1 MWSVLK
7 ALPLT
12 LEIWFFGIAFGLV
25 IATGLTW
32 LRASGSKSGEYFT
45 RAYVFVFRGSP
56 LLVQLYLIYFGLSQF
71 DFVRHSPIL
80 WPILRDPMY
89 CTIVAMALNTAAYE
103 SEIFR
108 GALRAVPV
116 GQIEAAK
123 AFGMSGID
131 ALPPCHVADRAAGWR
146 LPAYSTEIILMT
158 KATALASVV
167 TIMEMMGTAQKIQ
180 HDTFR
185 PIEVLTCAGVIYL
198 LLNLSIA
205 RLFAWVEYRL
215 SPHLRPAPEQSPANQ
230 ARPGGVVMSA
240 SLAAAANAVSSPDE
254 TPAISVKDMRKCF
267 GDTRC

>member
-1 MWSVLK
+1 MDFDFYLSTMWSVLR

-12 LEIWFFGIAFGLV
+12 LEIWFFGISFGLF

-32 LRASGSKSGEYFT
+32 LRASGYKLGEYFT

-123 AFGMSGID
+123 AFGMSAFTRFRLVTLPI
-131 ALPPCHVADRAAGWR
+131 ALRLA

-215 SPHLRPAPEQSPANQ
+215 SPHLRPPPEQSQQIKPV
-230 ARPGGVVMSA
+230 PEV
-240 SLAAAANAVSSPDE
+240 L
-254 TPAISVKDMRKCF
+254 
-267 GDTRC
+267 

>member
-1 MWSVLK
+1 MAFDFYLSTMWSVLK

-12 LEIWFFGIAFGLV
+12 LEIWFFGIAFGLL

-32 LRASGSKSGEYFT
+32 LRASGSKLGEYFT
-45 RAYVFVFRGSP
+45 RAYVFIFRGSP

-123 AFGMSGID
+123 AFGMSAFTRFRLVTLPI
-131 ALPPCHVADRAAGWR
+131 ALRLA

-215 SPHLRPAPEQSPANQ
+215 SPHLRPPPEQSQ
-230 ARPGGVVMSA
+230 QIRPVPEV
-240 SLAAAANAVSSPDE
+240 L
-254 TPAISVKDMRKCF
+254 
-267 GDTRC
+267 

>member
-1 MWSVLK
+1 MDFDFYLSTMWSVLK

-32 LRASGSKSGEYFT
+32 LRASGSKLGEYFT
-45 RAYVFVFRGSP
+45 RAYVFIFRGSP

-80 WPILRDPMY
+80 WPVLRDPMY

-123 AFGMSGID
+123 AFGMSPFTRFRLVTLPI
-131 ALPPCHVADRAAGWR
+131 ALRLA

-215 SPHLRPAPEQSPANQ
+215 SPHLRPPPEQSQ
-230 ARPGGVVMSA
+230 QIRPVPEV
-240 SLAAAANAVSSPDE
+240 L
-254 TPAISVKDMRKCF
+254 
-267 GDTRC
+267 

>member
-1 MWSVLK
+1 MAFDFYVSTMWSVLK

-32 LRASGSKSGEYFT
+32 LRASGSKLGEYFT
-45 RAYVFVFRGSP
+45 RAYVFIFRGSP

-123 AFGMSGID
+123 AFGMSAFTRFRLVTLPI
-131 ALPPCHVADRAAGWR
+131 ALRLA

-215 SPHLRPAPEQSPANQ
+215 SPHLRPPPEQSQ
-230 ARPGGVVMSA
+230 QIRPVPEV
-240 SLAAAANAVSSPDE
+240 L
-254 TPAISVKDMRKCF
+254 
-267 GDTRC
+267 

>member
-1 MWSVLK
+1 MDYDFYLSTMWSVLK

-12 LEIWFFGIAFGLV
+12 LEIWFFGIAFGLI

-123 AFGMSGID
+123 AFGMSAFTRFRIVTLPI
-131 ALPPCHVADRAAGWR
+131 ALRLA

-215 SPHLRPAPEQSPANQ
+215 SPHLRPAPDQSQQIKPV
-230 ARPGGVVMSA
+230 PEV
-240 SLAAAANAVSSPDE
+240 L
-254 TPAISVKDMRKCF
+254 
-267 GDTRC
+267 

>member
-1 MWSVLK
+1 MAFDFYLSTMWSVLK

-32 LRASGSKSGEYFT
+32 LRASGSKLGEYFT
-45 RAYVFVFRGSP
+45 RAYVFIFRGSP

-123 AFGMSGID
+123 AFGMSAFTRFRLVTLPI
-131 ALPPCHVADRAAGWR
+131 ALRLA

-215 SPHLRPAPEQSPANQ
+215 SPHLRPPPEQSQ
-230 ARPGGVVMSA
+230 QIRPVPEV
-240 SLAAAANAVSSPDE
+240 L
-254 TPAISVKDMRKCF
+254 
-267 GDTRC
+267 

>member
-1 MWSVLK
+1 MDFDFYISTMWSVLK

-12 LEIWFFGIAFGLV
+12 LEIWFFGIAFGLI

-32 LRASGSKSGEYFT
+32 LRASGYKLGEYFT
-45 RAYVFVFRGSP
+45 RGYVFVFRGSP

-108 GALRAVPV
+108 GALRAVPA

-123 AFGMSGID
+123 AFGMSAFTRFRVVTLPI
-131 ALPPCHVADRAAGWR
+131 ALRLA

-205 RLFAWVEYRL
+205 RLFAWVEYSL
-215 SPHLRPAPEQSPANQ
+215 SPHLRPAPEQSQQIKPI
-230 ARPGGVVMSA
+230 PEV
-240 SLAAAANAVSSPDE
+240 L
-254 TPAISVKDMRKCF
+254 
-267 GDTRC
+267 

>member
-1 MWSVLK
+1 VAVDYNFYLSTMWSVLK

-12 LEIWFFGIAFGLV
+12 LEIWFFGIAFGLI

-123 AFGMSGID
+123 AFGMSAFTRFRIVTLPI
-131 ALPPCHVADRAAGWR
+131 ALRLA

-215 SPHLRPAPEQSPANQ
+215 SPHLRPAPDQSQQIKPV
-230 ARPGGVVMSA
+230 PEV
-240 SLAAAANAVSSPDE
+240 L
-254 TPAISVKDMRKCF
+254 
-267 GDTRC
+267 

>member
-1 MWSVLK
+1 VVDFGFYLSTIWSVLK

-12 LEIWFFGIAFGLV
+12 LEIWFLGVAIGLLL
-25 IATGLTW
+25 ASGLTW
-32 LRASGSKSGEYFT
+32 MRASGYRLGEYFT

-89 CTIVAMALNTAAYE
+89 CTILAMALNTAAYS

-123 AFGMSGID
+123 AFGMSAFTRFRLVTLPI
-131 ALPPCHVADRAAGWR
+131 ALRLA

-205 RLFAWVEYRL
+205 RLFAWVEYLL
-215 SPHLRPAPEQSPANQ
+215 SPHLRPAPEQSQQIKPV
-230 ARPGGVVMSA
+230 PEV
-240 SLAAAANAVSSPDE
+240 L
-254 TPAISVKDMRKCF
+254 
-267 GDTRC
+267 

>member
-1 MWSVLK
+1 VDFDFYLSTMWSVLK

-12 LEIWFFGIAFGLV
+12 LEIWFFGIAFGLL

-32 LRASGSKSGEYFT
+32 LRASGHKSGEYFT
-45 RAYVFVFRGSP
+45 RAYVFIFRGSP

-123 AFGMSGID
+123 AFGMSAFTRFRLVTLPI
-131 ALPPCHVADRAAGWR
+131 ALRLA

-215 SPHLRPAPEQSPANQ
+215 SPHLRPPPEQSQQIKPV
-230 ARPGGVVMSA
+230 PEV
-240 SLAAAANAVSSPDE
+240 L
-254 TPAISVKDMRKCF
+254 
-267 GDTRC
+267 

>member
-1 MWSVLK
+1 MDYDFYLSTMWSVLK

-123 AFGMSGID
+123 AFGMSAFTRFRIVTLPI
-131 ALPPCHVADRAAGWR
+131 ALRLA

-215 SPHLRPAPEQSPANQ
+215 SPHLRPAPDQSQQIKPV
-230 ARPGGVVMSA
+230 PEV
-240 SLAAAANAVSSPDE
+240 L
-254 TPAISVKDMRKCF
+254 
-267 GDTRC
+267 

>member
-1 MWSVLK
+1 VAFDFYLSTMWSVLK

-32 LRASGSKSGEYFT
+32 LRASGSKLGEYFT
-45 RAYVFVFRGSP
+45 RAYVFIFRGSP
-56 LLVQLYLIYFGLSQF
+56 LLVQLYLNYFGLSQF

-123 AFGMSGID
+123 AFGMSAFTRFRLVTLPI
-131 ALPPCHVADRAAGWR
+131 ALRLA

-167 TIMEMMGTAQKIQ
+167 TIMEMMGTAQKIL

-215 SPHLRPAPEQSPANQ
+215 SPHLRPPPEQSQ
-230 ARPGGVVMSA
+230 QIRPVPEV
-240 SLAAAANAVSSPDE
+240 L
-254 TPAISVKDMRKCF
+254 
-267 GDTRC
+267 